1 MFAMLAYL
9 FMAPVGKHP
18 FSTPKKKNILLLLF
32 LATTGWGLAT
42 ECIQLGIPG
51 RSFDWL
57 DWAADSVG
65 AFVAYIACRMRYL
78 FTS

>member
-1 MFAMLAYL
+1 MFGILAYL

-18 FSTPKKKNILLLLF
+18 FSTLQKKSILLLLF
-32 LATTGWGLAT
+32 LATAGWGLVT

-57 DWAADSVG
+57 DWAADSAG
-65 AFVAYIACRMRYL
+65 ALVAYIACRMRYL
-78 FTS
+78 FTG